1 MKTNMEQW
9 RKSIMNSV
17 YTPAFPIMS
26 NFGVSLKNLT
36 IKDAV
41 TDGYKQAACIKA
53 VSDAYELC
61 ASSTFMDL
69 SVEAQAFGCEVV
81 MTDNETPSVSKGII
95 TDMDSVLRLE
105 IPNPAKE
112 RTSINIKAAAIS
124 SAEIKKP
131 LFACIIGPFSLAG
144 RLMDMTKILISLF
157 NGADMVHLV
166 LEKCT
171 VFLTAYA
178 LAFKKAGANGIL
190 MAEPAASL
198 ISPKQC
204 AEFSSAY
211 IKKIADAVQDD
222 EFTLILHNCGKT
234 LRHVETMLSTS
245 ARGLHFGN
253 AVDLKEIATKIPP
266 DILFMGNLDP
276 VSVFKDG
283 KPDDIA
289 KKTTSLLEAMKG
301 YRNFIVSSGCDIP
314 PGIGR
319 ANFDAFFNAVSDY
332 NQQVKQA

>member
-1 MKTNMEQW
+1 MKINMEQW
-9 RKSIMNSV
+9 RKSILNTG
-17 YTPAFPIMS
+17 YTQAFPIMS
-26 NFGVSLKNLT
+26 NFGVSLKNMS
-36 IKDAV
+36 IRDAV
-41 TDGYKQAACIKA
+41 TDGDKQAACIKA
-53 VSDAYELC
+53 VSDAFEMC

-95 TDMDSVLRLE
+95 TDMDSALRLE
-105 IPNPAKE
+105 IPDPAAE
-112 RTSINIKAAAIS
+112 RTSVNLRAAAVS
-124 SAEIKKP
+124 SAEINKP

-157 NGADMVHLV
+157 NSADMAHLV
-166 LEKCT
+166 LEKCAK
-171 VFLTAYA
+171 FLIAYA
-178 LAFKKAGANGIL
+178 SAFKKAGANGIV

-204 AEFSSAY
+204 NEFSSAY

-222 EFTLILHNCGKT
+222 EFIMILHNCGKT
-234 LRHVETMLSTS
+234 LRHVESMLSTS

-253 AVDLKEIATKIPP
+253 AVDLKEIAPKIPP

-283 KPDDIA
+283 TPQNVA
-289 KKTTSLLEAMKG
+289 QKTTSLLEAMK
-301 YRNFIVSSGCDIP
+301 D
-314 PGIGR
+314 
-319 ANFDAFFNAVSDY
+319 
-332 NQQVKQA
+332 

>member
-1 MKTNMEQW
+1 MKINMEQW
-9 RKSIMNSV
+9 RNSIMNSGWIQ
-17 YTPAFPIMS
+17 AFPIMS
-26 NFGVSLKNLT
+26 NFGVSLKNMS

-41 TDGYKQAACIKA
+41 TDGDKQAACIKA
-53 VSDAYELC
+53 VSDAFDMC
-61 ASSTFMDL
+61 AGSTLMDL

-81 MTDNETPSVSKGII
+81 MTDSETPSVSKGII
-95 TDMDSVLRLE
+95 TDMDSALGLK
-105 IPNPAKE
+105 IPDPAAE
-112 RTSINIKAAAIS
+112 RTSVNLKAASIS
-124 SAEIKKP
+124 AAEISRP

-157 NGADMVHLV
+157 NSADTVHLV

-171 VFLTAYA
+171 EFLIAYA
-178 LAFKKAGANGIL
+178 SAFKKAGANGII

-222 EFTLILHNCGKT
+222 GFIMVLHNCGKT

-253 AVDLKEIATKIPP
+253 AVDLKEIAPKIPD
-266 DILFMGNLDP
+266 DILFMGNIDP

-283 KPDDIA
+283 TPQDVSG
-289 KKTTSLLEAMKG
+289 KTTSLLEAMKS
-301 YRNFIVSSGCDIP
+301 YTNFIISSGCDIP
-314 PGIGR
+314 PGISR
-319 ANFDAFFNAVSDY
+319 ANFDAFFKAVSDF
-332 NQQVKQA
+332 NKR